1 MDFILGFKKE
11 IQYAEN
17 HDRIFE
23 WTVPLMNE
31 LQKVHEA
38 PCVCVCES
46 GENSPQRLIC
56 SCSVLLYSVFFFVV
70 SEGMEGGGD
79 VLISP
84 LPSVTRSTFLSL
96 SFPPPPA
103 LSSHLFSWAQ
113 SERQRPPRPLGGRPY
128 CTRSDRQRSSACT
141 IEFFLQCYYD
151 CVPDRCIFYLAR
163 TCVCVWR
170 CILRILQ
177 NAGGGLGFLVFNGR
191 IVPR

>member
-1 MDFILGFKKE
+1 MTE
-11 IQYAEN
+11 
-17 HDRIFE
+17 FE

-38 PCVCVCES
+38 PCACVCES
-46 GENSPQRLIC
+46 GENSPRRFIC
-56 SCSVLLYSVFFFVV
+56 SCSLLCFTRFFFFRCLR
-70 SEGMEGGGD
+70 GDGGGWRCAD
-79 VLISP
+79 LT
-84 LPSVTRSTFLSL
+84 VTVGYQIYVPLSL

-163 TCVCVWR
+163 MCVCGSVFY
-170 CILRILQ
+170 
-177 NAGGGLGFLVFNGR
+177 GYYKTLV
-191 IVPR
+191 VD